1 MKNIVFGSIPEESTD
16 PQEDHDVMS
25 SQAMRKKSEVFVAKS
40 DKTNIILAAIAI
52 VSLLTIMI
60 LLFVHG
66 PSAYVKGK
74 CFQFIDFRNVSHFN
88 ILFLHCPNL
97 ENSVQFTENQY
108 LVMKGDN
115 FLEVKLVKVPD
126 FYGSF
131 EVELKSNQENL
142 IEDDNQIIHF
152 EGGELTKTLKIQ
164 TSNATNNFK
173 IHLKDPTNDI
183 TLGEKPVIDISLVGK
198 FYKILQ
204 FSPIHH
210 TFSIQIVALNFKLKY
225 SMNITTKV
233 IFLESMSCNMD
244 FPINKDIGL
253 QTMKMQ
259 FGTTLSTAIGKFLE
273 FKILEQPIHIF
284 MQILMIQC

>member
-131 EVELKSNQENL
+131 EVVLKSNQENL

-152 EGGELTKTLKIQ
+152 EGGELTKTLNIQ

-173 IHLKDPTNDI
+173 LYLKDPTNDI
-183 TLGEKPVIDISLVGK
+183 ILGEKPVIDISLVGK
-198 FYKILQ
+198 CKQNFYLFQKCAITNIEFHFC
-204 FSPIHH
+204 FS
-210 TFSIQIVALNFKLKY
+210 LLY
-225 SMNITTKV
+225 
-233 IFLESMSCNMD
+233 
-244 FPINKDIGL
+244 
-253 QTMKMQ
+253 
-259 FGTTLSTAIGKFLE
+259 
-273 FKILEQPIHIF
+273 
-284 MQILMIQC
+284 